1 MFVYICLIGGTVDVT
16 AHQVTA
22 DGKVKEII
30 RPTGGNWGGTRVD
43 EEYIDLIKC
52 LIGETAIKD
61 INQNASSAFFEASR
75 EFESAK
81 RTIKPKSD
89 TKFNVRIPIQI
100 GEIYMKT
107 YPGKDLRSVDS
118 VTTKIKKQINISF
131 TGDKLRLL
139 SSDAEDLFSQSVR
152 GIIEHLKRLLKQENG
167 KGIST
172 IIFVDGYAESQILI
186 TAVKTSF
193 PHMRTIIPKSA
204 AWSVLQGAVI
214 FGHDPS
220 LIKQRRSKY
229 SYGISVFE
237 KFDPKKHDEKYK
249 YEKDGKLRCGKL
261 FSKLVELDEII
272 TDGEYQKEDYYE
284 IDEHSMVG
292 NLGLYSSTSKNPK
305 YIDEEG
311 CFFIGC
317 ILNPGHDFLLNEEIV
332 IKMCFGRQK
341 SNSMHIN
348 PKVRRHRDTSL
359 DKNNRR

>member
-1 MFVYICLIGGTVDVT
+1 MFVYFCLIGGTVDVT

-22 DGKVKEII
+22 DGNVKELI

-52 LIGETAIKD
+52 LIGETATND
-61 INQNASSAFFEASR
+61 INQNASNVFFEACR

-89 TKFNVRIPIQI
+89 TKFNVRIPMQI
-100 GEIYMKT
+100 GEIYMRT

-118 VTTKIKKQINISF
+118 VTRRRSEKQIKISF

-139 SSDAEDLFSQSVR
+139 SSDAEDFFSQSVQK
-152 GIIEHLKRLLKQENG
+152 IIEHLKQLFQKKNG

-172 IIFVDGYAESQILI
+172 IILVGGYAESPILI
-186 TAVKTSF
+186 SAIKSSF

-220 LIKQRRSKY
+220 LITQRRSKY
-229 SYGISVFE
+229 TYGISVFE

-261 FSKLVELDEII
+261 FSKLVELDEIV
-272 TDGEYQKEDYYE
+272 TVGEYQKEDYYE
-284 IDEHSMVG
+284 IAEHSMVG
-292 NLGLYSSTSKNPK
+292 NLGLYSSTSNNPK

-311 CFFIGC
+311 CFYIGC
-317 ILNPGHDFLLNEEIV
+317 ILNPGHGFLLNEEIV
-332 IKMCFGRQK
+332 IKMCFGETEIEFNAYQPKSQK
-341 SNSMHIN
+341 TARYFLGQ
-348 PKVRRHRDTSL
+348 K
-359 DKNNRR
+359 